1 MNGPE
6 SDNSELEPDDLGVV
20 HEDIFD
26 EDDDEEDGDAGF
38 SLDMLSAAYAEA
50 LGTSD
55 SPYDETSEEGQES
68 TEGEG
73 DSEQSTADA
82 VRQLVEA
89 EEVED
94 DCELSPRTILEAI
107 LFVGS
112 ADNEPLT
119 TEHVASKMRGVQA
132 DEVADLIDQ
141 LNQSYAEEGSPYE
154 IVASGTGYRMSLRE
168 EFAGLREKFY
178 GKVREAKLSQPAI
191 DVLSLVAYNQ
201 GITKDEV
208 DAYRD
213 KGSGPL
219 LNQLIRRQ
227 LVRLERETQPKKIT
241 RYYTTERFLSM
252 FHLSSLEDLP
262 QPQGMELD
270 D

>member
-1 MNGPE
+1 MSQPE
-6 SDNSELEPDDLGVV
+6 SDNSDREPEDLDLA
-20 HEDIFD
+20 HD
-26 EDDDEEDGDAGF
+26 EDGDAGF

-55 SPYDETSEEGQES
+55 SPYESSSDEGQES
-68 TEGEG
+68 TEEDGN
-73 DSEQSTADA
+73 SEQSTEDA
-82 VRQLVEA
+82 VRELVES

-112 ADNEPLT
+112 DDNEPLT

-132 DEVADLIDQ
+132 DEVTDLIAQ
-141 LNQSYAEEGSPYE
+141 LNQSYLDESSPYE

-201 GITKDEV
+201 GLTKDEA
-208 DAYRD
+208 DDYRG

-227 LVRLERETQPKKIT
+227 LVRLERETQPKKVT
-241 RYYTTERFLSM
+241 RYFTTERFLAM

-262 QPQGMELD
+262 QPQGMDLD